1 MAHQLFELA
10 RAGRRFALRMIR
22 WSCQPAL
29 HSLLLPETAK
39 RDLSWDRE
47 AALPRA
53 EMILVM

>member
-1 MAHQLFELA
+1 MFELA
-10 RAGRRFALRMIR
+10 RAGRRFALRMMTR
-22 WSCQPAL
+22 WSCHPAL